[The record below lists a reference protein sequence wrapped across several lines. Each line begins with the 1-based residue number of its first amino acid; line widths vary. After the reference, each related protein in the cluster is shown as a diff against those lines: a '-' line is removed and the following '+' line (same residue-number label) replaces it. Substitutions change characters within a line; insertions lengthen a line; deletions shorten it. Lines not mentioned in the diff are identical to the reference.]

1 MARDVVVFEGVEQP
15 GLDKRGRRPR
25 LVARSP
31 IAVER
36 NADQLDLGDCPA
48 PRVRTIAAY
57 PSVIRP
63 LSSLPYSSTPVSPS
77 MITPRT

>member
-1 MARDVVVFEGVEQP
+1 VPCDVVVFERVEQACT
-15 GLDKRGRRPR
+15 DKRARRPR

-36 NADQLDLGDCPA
+36 NADQLDLGDFST
-48 PRVRTIAAY
+48 PRV
-57 PSVIRP
+57 
-63 LSSLPYSSTPVSPS
+63 S

>member
-1 MARDVVVFEGVEQP
+1 VCRDVVVFERVEQS
-15 GLDKRGRRPR
+15 GIDKRVRRPR

-36 NADQLDLGDCPA
+36 NTDQLDLGDFQP
-48 PRVRTIAAY
+48 PRV
-57 PSVIRP
+57 
-63 LSSLPYSSTPVSPS
+63 S